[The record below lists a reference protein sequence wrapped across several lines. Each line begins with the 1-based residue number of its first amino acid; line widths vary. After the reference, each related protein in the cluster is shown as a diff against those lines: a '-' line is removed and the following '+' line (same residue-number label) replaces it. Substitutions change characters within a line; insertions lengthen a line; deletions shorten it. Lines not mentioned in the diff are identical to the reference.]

1 MVGDND
7 IAADIVQEVFI
18 SLFDKLNNRHL
29 IHHPKSW
36 LYRTTYNKCIDY
48 FRKQKRFQRIESLGD
63 YQTEDKIEE
72 EQDLSAVINYA
83 ISKLKPQERIL
94 AVLYSE
100 GLSYKEIA
108 EATGIKFS
116 SIGKML
122 SRTLKK
128 IEKEFKNHK
137 YELPKG

>member
-1 MVGDND
+1 MVGDSD
-7 IAADIVQEVFI
+7 DVSDIVQEVFI
-18 SLFDKLNNRHL
+18 YLFDKLKNGNV

-36 LYRTTYNKCIDY
+36 LYRATFNKCVDNL
-48 FRKQKRFQRIESLGD
+48 RTQKRFQNIESLGD
-63 YQTEDKIEE
+63 DNIEDDQLEKREIK
-72 EQDLSAVINYA
+72 SAINFA
-83 ISKLKPQERIL
+83 ISKLKPQEKIL

-108 EATGIKFS
+108 EASGIKFS

-128 IEKEFKNHK
+128 LEKEFKNQQ
-137 YELPKG
+137 YELY